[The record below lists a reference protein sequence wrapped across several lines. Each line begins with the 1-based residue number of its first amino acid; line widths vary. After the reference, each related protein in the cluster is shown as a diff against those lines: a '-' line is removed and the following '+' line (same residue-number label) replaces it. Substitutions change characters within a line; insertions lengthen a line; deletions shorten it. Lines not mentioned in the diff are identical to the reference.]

1 MLFSTALLGWS
12 AVQGLESGAGL
23 GWGWGSGVG
32 EAGRRLPAVP
42 RRCPA
47 RGAPAAPAPT
57 PAPLPSPPPAPVYL
71 NVTRFQ
77 LHSLSVCPTRT

>member
-32 EAGRRLPAVP
+32 EAGRRLPAVA

-47 RGAPAAPAPT
+47 RGAPAA

-71 NVTRFQ
+71 NVTPFQ
-77 LHSLSVCPTRT
+77 LHSLSVWPTRT